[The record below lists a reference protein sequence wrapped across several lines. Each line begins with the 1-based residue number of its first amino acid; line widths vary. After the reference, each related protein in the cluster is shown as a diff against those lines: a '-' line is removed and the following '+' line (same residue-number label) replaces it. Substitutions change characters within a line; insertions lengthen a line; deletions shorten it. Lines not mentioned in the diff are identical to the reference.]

1 MQYWS
6 DSVETA
12 SIANHQI
19 TSEWSGEHWKISGT
33 NLNSAWSWKE
43 CTLLRNSTIKIIKL
57 NISSIQYTLR
67 YQWLLSLSRY
77 SPEFYG
83 NYRLFYS
90 SWKCHSMV
98 SRSMNSQNPSWYS
111 SLKSIS
117 ILSSHIH
124 TDLLNRLFPTCFPIK
139 NLFKITFI
147 PMHSTFL
154 THLPLFSN
162 TPVSDKQYKLWNST
176 LSIIFLQFPLYLFQT
191 LFLSLWP
198 QTKPAYKRQKTLPIL
213 KSPSL
218 CYSHHTSIF

>member
-1 MQYWS
+1 MYWC
-6 DSVETA
+6 DTVETA
-12 SIANHQI
+12 SLANHQI
-19 TSEWSGEHWKISGT
+19 TSDCGGEHWTISGT
-33 NLNSAWSWKE
+33 NINVAWSWKE
-43 CTLLRNSTIKIIKL
+43 CTLLRNSTLRIIKL
-57 NISSIQYTLR
+57 NTSSIQYILR

-77 SPEFYG
+77 SQEFYA

-90 SWKCHSMV
+90 SWECHSTV
-98 SRSMNSQNPSWYS
+98 CWTMNSQNPSWYS

-124 TDLLNRLFPTCFPIK
+124 TALLNSLFPTCFPIK

-176 LSIIFLQFPLYLFQT
+176 LSTIFLQFPLYLFQT
-191 LFLSLWP
+191 LFSSLCS
-198 QTKPAYKRQKTLPIL
+198 QTKPAYKWQKTLPIL
-213 KSPSL
+213 
-218 CYSHHTSIF
+218 